1 MCVLRFC
8 RILYH
13 RNFLLTIGINC
24 IYCSYTVCTRRPLK
38 QLYIDNR
45 SGAPI
50 YDQIYSQIKDAIL
63 SGQVAEGEALPS
75 IRALAK
81 DLRISVIT
89 TKRAYD
95 ELESEG
101 FIYTL
106 PGKGCFVAERS
117 TELLREENLKK
128 IEEHMQEIRR
138 LASACRLTEN
148 ELDEMWRLQRE
159 ETE

>member
-1 MCVLRFC
+1 M
-8 RILYH
+8 
-13 RNFLLTIGINC
+13 
-24 IYCSYTVCTRRPLK
+24 

-89 TKRAYD
+89 TTRAYD
-95 ELESEG
+95 ELERDG
-101 FIYTL
+101 FIDRV
-106 PGKGCFVAERS
+106 PGKGCYVAEKNL
-117 TELLREENLKK
+117 ELVREAHLKQ
-128 IEEHMQEIRR
+128 IEDHMNAIVD
-138 LASACRLTEN
+138 LAAGCSLTE
-148 ELDEMWRLQRE
+148 EEAVEMLRLMWDMKGKDEE
-159 ETE
+159 C

>member
-1 MCVLRFC
+1 M
-8 RILYH
+8 
-13 RNFLLTIGINC
+13 
-24 IYCSYTVCTRRPLK
+24 

-50 YDQIYSQIKDAIL
+50 YDQIYSQIKDAIV
-63 SGQVAEGEALPS
+63 SGQVAAGEALPS

-95 ELESEG
+95 ELEREG
-101 FIYTL
+101 FIDTL

-117 TELLREENLKK
+117 VELLREENLRK
-128 IEEHMQEIRR
+128 IEGHMQEIRR
-138 LASACRLTEN
+138 LAAACALTED
-148 ELDEMWRLQRE
+148 ELAEIWRVQKE

>member
-1 MCVLRFC
+1 M
-8 RILYH
+8 
-13 RNFLLTIGINC
+13 
-24 IYCSYTVCTRRPLK
+24 

-63 SGQVAEGEALPS
+63 SGQVTEGEALPS

-95 ELESEG
+95 ELEREG

-117 TELLREENLKK
+117 TELLREENLRK
-128 IEEHMQEIRR
+128 IESHMQEIRR
-138 LASACRLTEN
+138 LANACRLTEQ
-148 ELDEMWRLQRE
+148 ELDDMWRLQKE
-159 ETE
+159 EAE

>member
-1 MCVLRFC
+1 M
-8 RILYH
+8 
-13 RNFLLTIGINC
+13 
-24 IYCSYTVCTRRPLK
+24 

-50 YDQIYSQIKDAIL
+50 YDQIYSQIKDAIV
-63 SGQVAEGEALPS
+63 SGQVAAGEALPS

-95 ELESEG
+95 ELEREG
-101 FIYTL
+101 FIDTL

-117 TELLREENLKK
+117 AELLREENLRK
-128 IEEHMQEIRR
+128 IEGHMQEIRR
-138 LASACRLTEN
+138 LAAACSLTEN
-148 ELDEMWRLQRE
+148 ELAEIWRVQEE

>member
-1 MCVLRFC
+1 M
-8 RILYH
+8 
-13 RNFLLTIGINC
+13 
-24 IYCSYTVCTRRPLK
+24 

-63 SGQVAEGEALPS
+63 SGQVTEGEALPS

-128 IEEHMQEIRR
+128 IEGNMQEIRR

-148 ELDEMWRLQRE
+148 ELDEMWRLQKE
-159 ETE
+159 EAE

>member
-1 MCVLRFC
+1 M
-8 RILYH
+8 
-13 RNFLLTIGINC
+13 
-24 IYCSYTVCTRRPLK
+24 

-63 SGQVAEGEALPS
+63 SGQVTEGEALPS

-117 TELLREENLKK
+117 TELLRVENLRK
-128 IEEHMQEIRR
+128 IESHMQEIRR
-138 LASACRLTEN
+138 LANACRLTEQ
-148 ELDEMWRLQRE
+148 ELDEMWRLQKE
-159 ETE
+159 EAE